1 MAGSNEVLFVTFVVF
16 NFSLYRIN
24 RYGLLRLGQNN
35 NEVILLLQITAISYN
50 VTSVLSLTSVTLWA
64 KNIACNVREQ
74 MTKRKEWHIKLH
86 ATITNITVLL
96 LYTQAYIQ

>member
-24 RYGLLRLGQNN
+24 RYGLLRLNN

-50 VTSVLSLTSVTLWA
+50 VTSVLSPTSVTLWA

-74 MTKRKEWHIKLH
+74 MTKCKEWHIKLH
-86 ATITNITVLL
+86 AIITNITVPLL
-96 LYTQAYIQ
+96 CIQAYIQ